1 FGGTASDRARGI
13 AVINAYVATDP
24 PFVPGN
30 LALWLAQLGKGAQ
43 ALELDRT
50 LVMVDNSDFLALLFS
65 PAGKSLRQLP
75 EFPGYLRAKG
85 FPALWDKYGAPD
97 LCIKNVAGEYVCK

>member
-1 FGGTASDRARGI
+1 ARGI

-65 PAGKSLRQLP
+65 PAGKSLRALP
-75 EFPGYLRAKG
+75 EFPHYLRAKG

-97 LCIKNVAGEYVCK
+97 MCRKNDAGEYVCK